1 LKLFQP
7 EKKGVIM
14 NNTTIDAVGEEKSLC
29 CCICKGL
36 GVCYL
41 VCLVS
46 PVVLAAGVAVVALIS
61 FFG

>member
-1 LKLFQP
+1 
-7 EKKGVIM
+7 M
-14 NNTTIDAVGEEKSLC
+14 NNTTMTNASEENGIC
-29 CCICKGL
+29 CCICKGM

>member
-1 LKLFQP
+1 
-7 EKKGVIM
+7 M
-14 NNTTIDAVGEEKSLC
+14 NSTTIHKASEEKSIY
-29 CCICKGL
+29 CCICKGM

-46 PVVLAAGVAVVALIS
+46 PVVLATGVAVVALIS

>member
-1 LKLFQP
+1 
-7 EKKGVIM
+7 M
-14 NNTTIDAVGEEKSLC
+14 NSTAMNTASEEKSLC
-29 CCICKGL
+29 CCICKGM